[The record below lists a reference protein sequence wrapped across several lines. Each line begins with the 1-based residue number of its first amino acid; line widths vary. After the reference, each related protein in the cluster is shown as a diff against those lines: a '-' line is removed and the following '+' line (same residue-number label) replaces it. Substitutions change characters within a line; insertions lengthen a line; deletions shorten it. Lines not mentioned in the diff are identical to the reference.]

1 MKLKKDKGLA
11 GVDIVI
17 AVIALMIFSTL
28 ILSLIYNN
36 VAENVKLKKE
46 TLAMIYIT
54 EIFENVGIESYEN
67 LENGTYEN
75 IGENDDIDNTYI
87 KDLIPED
94 AKREYRVDL
103 TITNELENVENTE
116 DIIKKIVVTLTYEVN
131 DKNYTCSMER
141 MKIKE

>member
-17 AVIALMIFSTL
+17 AIIALMVFSTL
-28 ILSLIYNN
+28 IISLIYNN

-67 LENGTYEN
+67 LENGSYEDLGKN
-75 IGENDDIDNTYI
+75 DYTDIIEN
-87 KDLIPED
+87 LVPED
-94 AKREYRVDL
+94 AKTEYRVDIV
-103 TITNELENVENTE
+103 ITNELENVENNE
-116 DIIKKIVVTLTYEVN
+116 DIMKKVVVTLTYSVN
-131 DKNYTCSMER
+131 DKSYTCSMER

>member
-1 MKLKKDKGLA
+1 MRFKKDKGLA

-17 AVIALMIFSTL
+17 AIIVLMVFSTL
-28 ILSLIYNN
+28 IISLIYNN

-67 LENGTYEN
+67 LENGSYEDLGKN
-75 IGENDDIDNTYI
+75 DYTDIIEN
-87 KDLIPED
+87 LVPED
-94 AKREYRVDL
+94 AKTGYRVDIV
-103 TITNELENVENTE
+103 ITNELENVENNE
-116 DIIKKIVVTLTYEVN
+116 DIMKKVVITLTYSVN